1 MDIVDEYITYI
12 YIYIQLVTDCL
23 LMIIWGRGLSQSII
37 GILFASTAQIFS
49 EKEGIPQNGMCF
61 SGKMM
66 VDPQIF
72 EAGLWR
78 CVFL

>member
-1 MDIVDEYITYI
+1 
-12 YIYIQLVTDCL
+12 
-23 LMIIWGRGLSQSII
+23 MIIWGRGLSQSII